1 MSNGPTS
8 PARQLSR
15 SELQQRRSTAIRR
28 TGLTVGGESIVRGS
42 SGRLMTEREAR
53 AESSSI
59 ANDTFR
65 APSSGGGVSRD
76 SRGFTGRVAVD
87 SRGEVVD
94 GGAAND
100 FTPEQARVAAD
111 TGFARPRNTAFI
123 TTQQSF
129 IPVSDSLAQRLVELE
144 RAGEFDRVR
153 NRQVSSFVRQ
163 QGVGGVSRIDG
174 RQEFVY
180 PSGEVIRGVSGVTLV
195 DGTPAGVDARGD
207 FVGISVAPRDDGI
220 IRGFVDRAPLRQRDS
235 FAGGL
240 TAGLVQPASSLVELR
255 SRPLVDSRGART
267 SDSAFRQAGLL
278 AGLGAGFV
286 GGGVAG
292 RVAGVGAREGSRFV
306 ARRFGTGAG
315 VGFDRA
321 VTAGGVGLVGFE
333 GYRLSRLDA
342 PARAD
347 AVGQLAISGAGF
359 TRGFAVSRSAPSFSA
374 QAAARADA
382 RSFAAVDASRG
393 SFSPRLVS
401 RSPVIS
407 RRAVLESGVAPESP
421 AAVLISPRQRVEFQT
436 QFGAGVD
443 GASLLRREATR
454 RTFAGVGEL
463 PVWASAGLAPQQA
476 SLTRASLPARQL
488 NIARTTST
496 DWFRTSVDD
505 AFLRAGRDPR
515 QARLF
520 SRARD
525 VDLLVPFDSPV
536 SGFRSERFTVPEQF
550 SFRSTPAPSPSVRGS
565 PLDVLLLT
573 GRRGSLDVAR
583 RPSPLVD
590 VDSLVPSIPSF
601 GRLTPVTRA
610 SRPPSRT
617 SPSARVSP
625 RFVFGFSFGS
635 RSLSRASSLGRATP
649 IPRLDSV
656 SLVDSRPRL
665 DLDSFT
671 RSTPIP
677 RLDSVSLVDSR
688 PRSPVPPSFPGIPRL
703 SPPVRPPSRPSPI
716 PPPTAFPGLPS
727 FGTSALRSRPGRGRR
742 RREEF
747 TPSLVANVLGL
758 RGRPRRT
765 SQLTGLEIRTISL

>member
-1 MSNGPTS
+1 MAPNRPVGGGSAFGGGPVDRAGRPLAGSGTPS
-8 PARQLSR
+8 DPFRAAPRTPSRSGGGGRAPAGGEMPSERQLR
-15 SELQQRRSTAIRR
+15 AIRR
-28 TGLTVGGESIVRGS
+28 E
-42 SGRLMTEREAR
+42 
-53 AESSSI
+53 
-59 ANDTFR
+59 
-65 APSSGGGVSRD
+65 
-76 SRGFTGRVAVD
+76 GFD
-87 SRGEVVD
+87 EQ
-94 GGAAND
+94 D
-100 FTPEQARVAAD
+100 FIPEQAPEVVTGDGARVRVSPSFARRVDTLQAQGEFERVADDA
-111 TGFARPRNTAFI
+111 TRAA
-123 TTQQSF
+123 
-129 IPVSDSLAQRLVELE
+129 VAE
-144 RAGEFDRVR
+144 R
-153 NRQVSSFVRQ
+153 
-163 QGVGGVSRIDG
+163 GVGGVTRVGG
-174 RQEFVY
+174 RQDFVL
-180 PSGEVIRGVSGVTLV
+180 PSGEVAGGVSGVNLV
-195 DGTPAGVDARGD
+195 GGTPAGVDRRGD
-207 FVGISVAPRDDGI
+207 FVGISVAPRDDGV

-235 FAGGL
+235 FVGGL
-240 TAGLVQPASSLVELR
+240 TAGAVQPASSLVELR
-255 SRPLVDSRGART
+255 TQPLVGSRGART
-267 SDSAFRQAGLL
+267 SASAFRQAGLL

-292 RVAGVGAREGSRFV
+292 RVVGVGAREGSRFV
-306 ARRFGTGAG
+306 ARRFGAGAG

-382 RSFAAVDASRG
+382 RSFAVVDASRG

-407 RRAVLESGVAPESP
+407 RRAVFESGVAPESP

-436 QFGAGVD
+436 RFGAGVD
-443 GASLLRREATR
+443 SASLLRGEATR

-550 SFRSTPAPSPSVRGS
+550 SFRSTPAPSPSVSGS

-573 GRRGSLDVAR
+573 GRRGSLGVGR

-610 SRPPSRT
+610 SRPLSRT
-617 SPSARVSP
+617 SPRARVSP
-625 RFVFGFSFGS
+625 RFVSGFSFGS
-635 RSLSRASSLGRATP
+635 RSLSRARSLGRAAVV
-649 IPRLDSV
+649 PRLDSV

-671 RSTPIP
+671 RSTPVP
-677 RLDSVSLVDSR
+677 RLDSVSLVDSS
-688 PRSPVPPSFPGIPRL
+688 PRSPAPPSFPGLPRL
-703 SPPVRPPSRPSPI
+703 SPPVRPPSRPPRI
-716 PPPTAFPGLPS
+716 PPPAAFPGLPS
-727 FGTSALRSRPGRGRR
+727 FGTSALSSRPGRDRR

-758 RGRPRRT
+758 RGSPRRT
-765 SQLTGLEIRTISL
+765 TELTGLEIRTVSL